1 MKTFSRSAL
10 TKTCAALL
18 CFVLL
23 LTLIVESVGIAF
35 LCMADAYST
44 TEEDYYRTF
53 YRPIAYSYGLIA
65 LREQLMPADSPIT
78 DDILRHKV
86 DNLTYGVGRFSSF
99 YDVSL
104 VDHKLFVFEPEAAIT
119 LPAAPADGI
128 YTLTIDIDRL
138 GRSRVGD
145 TTDPLRAYDP
155 EQSHAVMIVTLR
167 DCEARDIASLG
178 ILAVRAAWEMRYAIY
193 AVALVNLVLIILL
206 WVYLCS
212 VAGLRPGDDT
222 VHLRLPARI
231 PLDIELAVLIAA
243 AAVALAFLPGMIDD
257 PVAWPLGVVLLAI
270 CGLVAAVVV
279 EWLPIS
285 LSARFK
291 VRGWWRNTLIFFVL
305 HLIWR
310 GACAVWRGCA
320 KLWHHLPFMWRTV
333 IVVVAAF
340 IIEAFLALTEL
351 FLPLWCFNVLLAVA
365 AIWYAV
371 SVVRLKNRASALAAG
386 DIRER
391 PADSSKF
398 MPHELSLLG
407 ETIDNIGCGLS
418 RAVEEKMRSERMKTE
433 LITNVSHDI
442 KTPLTS
448 IVNYVELL
456 SREPLDGKAA
466 EYVEV
471 LGRQSGRMKK
481 LIDDLVEASKAT
493 SGSIESHPA
502 PLDLSVMAG
511 QTGGEYAERIAERGL
526 RLVVSGADEPAMV
539 TADGRLVW
547 RIWDNLL
554 GNICK
559 YAMPGTRVY
568 IDIERRGAMMA
579 TVFRNISERPLTKC
593 GGELTERFV
602 RGDDSRSGEGS
613 GLGLSIAAG
622 LAAVQGGSL
631 TVTADGD
638 LFKAEVLLPAISDE
652 ALKSTPPTQRH
663 PVAAPAP
670 APAYS
675 PAPAPAPVIDPTPT
689 PDPAPAPAADPA
701 PAPVDPAEPAAPPT
715 DEQPSEDE

>member
-23 LTLIVESVGIAF
+23 LAFIVESVAIAF
-35 LCMADAYST
+35 LCMADAYSM

-53 YRPIAYSYGLIA
+53 YRPIAYSYGLIS
-65 LREQLMPADSPIT
+65 LREQLMLADSPLT

-86 DNLTYGVGRFSSF
+86 DNLTYDVGRFSSF
-99 YDVSL
+99 YDISL
-104 VDHKLFVFEPEAAIT
+104 VDCKLFVFEPESTIT
-119 LPAAPADGI
+119 LPPAPTDGL
-128 YTLTIDIDRL
+128 YTMTIDIDRL

-145 TTDPLRAYDP
+145 TSDPLRAYDP

-167 DCEARDIASLG
+167 DCEVRDIASLG
-178 ILAVRAAWEMRYAIY
+178 ILAVRVAWEMRYAIY

-243 AAVALAFLPGMIDD
+243 AVAALALLPGMTDD
-257 PVAWPLGVVLLAI
+257 PVAWPLGVVLIAI
-270 CGLVAAVVV
+270 CGLVGAVVV

-285 LSARFK
+285 LAARLK
-291 VRGWWRNTLIFFVL
+291 VRGWWRNTLIIFVL
-305 HLIWR
+305 LLTR
-310 GACAVWRGCA
+310 RAARAVWRGCA
-320 KLWHHLPFMWRTV
+320 KLWRFLPFMWRTV
-333 IVVVAAF
+333 IFVLAAF
-340 IIEAFLALTEL
+340 IIEVFLALTEL
-351 FLPLWCFNVLLAVA
+351 FFPLWCFNVLLAAA

-391 PADSSKF
+391 PVGSSKY
-398 MPHELSLLG
+398 MPHELSELG
-407 ETIDNIGCGLS
+407 KTIDNIGCGLS
-418 RAVEEKMRSERMKTE
+418 RAVEEKTRSERMKTE

-456 SREPLDGKAA
+456 SRETLDGKAA

-481 LIDDLVEASKAT
+481 LIDDLIEASKAA

-511 QTGGEYAERIAERGL
+511 QTGGEYAERLAERGL

-638 LFKAEVLLPAISDE
+638 LFKAEVLLPAISSE
-652 ALKSTPPTQRH
+652 ALKSTPPAQRQ
-663 PVAAPAP
+663 PAPAP

-675 PAPAPAPVIDPTPT
+675 PAPAPASD
-689 PDPAPAPAADPA
+689 PAPAADPDSA
-701 PAPVDPAEPAAPPT
+701 ELAYPPA